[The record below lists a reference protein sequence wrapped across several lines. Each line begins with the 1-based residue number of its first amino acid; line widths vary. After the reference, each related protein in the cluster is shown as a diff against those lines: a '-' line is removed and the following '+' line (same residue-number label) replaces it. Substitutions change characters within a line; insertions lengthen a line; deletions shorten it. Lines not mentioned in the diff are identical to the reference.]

1 MKRRWPGFLHGGTIT
16 AAVAMAAR
24 VSNQLALVVV
34 TLVATR
40 MLQPADF
47 GVFAIAAAFIT
58 LSRTMLYTGP
68 FEYLLKA
75 PEPRAIGVASAC
87 LAANGVVAGGWCVL
101 LLALGAIAPM
111 LFAGAGVASVMLALA
126 PSTLLAALAGWLEA
140 MLLRSGQVRRYYGIT
155 VAIEVASG
163 VGAIAMLLAG
173 FGLWSLVAQVYLRLS
188 LFVVAYRLVLHLP
201 RLPRPDWSELREVL
215 RWSRSRYGSVV
226 VGFMANYSGDL
237 LLGIAF
243 SPAASGLYRA
253 SNRMVTAL
261 ADMFN
266 QPAGLLATT
275 TLAAAR
281 SRGEHAP
288 EGWLRLLALFA
299 ALSWPALA
307 VLALLA
313 DRIAP
318 IALGPAWA
326 AAGPIVAVFCVA
338 RMAGLVTTVS
348 SSALVVSD
356 RHGRVLAV
364 QGMAALATAGL
375 TLLAAPYGARAAATA
390 SAFVSV
396 CAAITLARSALHAAG
411 RGRTSLSETARAVL
425 VPLAGGFC
433 AALLAD
439 TLLRKAGFHQGW
451 TIGAVAACAATGWL
465 AAAWYVFPTLDR
477 GLAVLGDRAQ
487 TA

>member
-1 MKRRWPGFLHGGTIT
+1 MRLRAPAFLHGGTIT
-16 AAVAMAAR
+16 AAIAMAAR

-75 PEPRAIGVASAC
+75 PEPRAIPVASAC
-87 LAANGVVAGGWCVL
+87 LAANGIVAGGWFAL
-101 LLALGAIAPM
+101 LVALGMAAP
-111 LFAGAGVASVMLALA
+111 LIFAGSGVAPVMLALA

-140 MLLRSGQVRRYYGIT
+140 MLLRSGQVRRYYGLT
-155 VAIEVASG
+155 VAIETASG
-163 VGAIAMLLAG
+163 VGAIALLVAG
-173 FGLWSLVAQVYLRLS
+173 FGLWALVAQVYLRLA
-188 LFVVAYRLVLHLP
+188 LFVVAYRLVLRLP
-201 RLPRPDWSELREVL
+201 RLHRPEAAELRSVL
-215 RWSRSRYGSVV
+215 RWSRSRYGSVL
-226 VGFMANYSGDL
+226 VGFLANYSGDL

-275 TLAAAR
+275 TMAAAR
-281 SRGEHAP
+281 SRGEAGT
-288 EGWLRLLALFA
+288 EIWLRLLALFA

-313 DRIAP
+313 DRIVP
-318 IALGPAWA
+318 LALGPAWA

-338 RMAGLVTTVS
+338 RMAGLVATVA

-375 TLLAAPYGARAAATA
+375 TLVAAPYGPQAAAMASAVVGVIAATVLGRAALRTA
-390 SAFVSV
+390 QHDRV
-396 CAAITLARSALHAAG
+396 ALG
-411 RGRTSLSETARAVL
+411 ETVKAVL

-439 TLLRKAGFHQGW
+439 TLLRRTGIHQNWSVVIVAVSAGL
-451 TIGAVAACAATGWL
+451 GWL
-465 AAAWYVFPTLDR
+465 LAARSVFSVLER
-477 GLAVLGDRAQ
+477 GLAMLGGRAQ
-487 TA
+487 AA

>member
-1 MKRRWPGFLHGGTIT
+1 MKLRRPRFLHGGTIT

-34 TLVATR
+34 TLFATR

-75 PEPRAIGVASAC
+75 PEARAMPVASAC
-87 LAANGVVAGGWCVL
+87 LAANGVVAGGWCAL
-101 LLALGAIAPM
+101 LFALGIAAPL
-111 LFAGAGVASVMLALA
+111 LFAGTGVGAVMLALA
-126 PSTLLAALAGWLEA
+126 PSTLVAALAGWLEA
-140 MLLRSGQVRRYYGIT
+140 MLLRSGEVRRYYAMT

-163 VGAIAMLLAG
+163 LGAIALLIAG
-173 FGLWSLVAQVYLRLS
+173 YGLWALVAQVYLRLA
-188 LFVVAYRLVLHLP
+188 LFVIAYRIVLVLP
-201 RLPRPDWSELREVL
+201 RLPRPEWSELREVL

-226 VGFMANYSGDL
+226 VGFLANYSGDL

-243 SPAASGLYRA
+243 SPAAAGLYRA

-275 TLAAAR
+275 TMAAAR
-281 SRGEHAP
+281 SRGEAGS
-288 EGWLRLLALFA
+288 EIWLRLLALFA

-318 IALGPAWA
+318 LALGPAWA

-338 RMAGLVTTVS
+338 RMAGLVATVA
-348 SSALVVSD
+348 SSALVVND
-356 RHGRVLAV
+356 RHGRVLSI
-364 QGMAALATAGL
+364 QGLAAIATAGL
-375 TLLAAPYGARAAATA
+375 TLFAAPYGPRAAAMA
-390 SAFVSV
+390 SAVV
-396 CAAITLARSALHAAG
+396 AILAALALAHAAL
-411 RGRTSLSETARAVL
+411 RTARHDRTALGETARAVL
-425 VPLAGGFC
+425 VPLFGGFC

-439 TLLRKAGFHQGW
+439 TLLRRAGIQQGW
-451 TIGAVAACAATGWL
+451 SIVLVAGSAGVGWL
-465 AAAWYVFPTLDR
+465 LAAWSVFPALDR
-477 GLAVLGDRAQ
+477 GLSMLGGRAQ
-487 TA
+487 AT

>member
-1 MKRRWPGFLHGGTIT
+1 MKLRAPGFLHRGAMT

-40 MLQPADF
+40 VLLPADF

-75 PEPRAIGVASAC
+75 PKARAVEVSSAC
-87 LAANGVVAGGWCVL
+87 LAANGIVAGGWVVVL
-101 LLALGAIAPM
+101 VALGVVAPL
-111 LFAGAGVASVMLALA
+111 LFSGTGVAPVMLSLA

-140 MLLRSGQVRRYYGIT
+140 MLLRSGQVRRYYTLT
-155 VAIEVASG
+155 VAIEMASG
-163 VGAIAMLLAG
+163 IGAIVLLMLG
-173 FGLWSLVAQVYLRLS
+173 FGLWALVAQVYLRLT
-188 LFVVAYRLVLHLP
+188 LFVVAYRAVLHLP
-201 RLPRPDWSELREVL
+201 RLSLPARADLGDVL
-215 RWSRSRYGSVV
+215 HWSRSRYGSVL
-226 VGFMANYSGDL
+226 VGFLANYSGDL

-275 TLAAAR
+275 TMAAAR
-281 SRGEHAP
+281 SQGED
-288 EGWLRLLALFA
+288 GSDIWLKLLTLFA

-318 IALGPAWA
+318 LALGPAWA

-338 RMAGLVTTVS
+338 RMAGLVGTVA
-348 SSALVVSD
+348 SSALVVDD
-356 RHGRVLAV
+356 RHARVLSV
-364 QGMAALATAGL
+364 QGLAALATAGL
-375 TLLAAPYGARAAATA
+375 TLVAAPYGPRAAAMVSAVVAIVAAIALA
-390 SAFVSV
+390 SA
-396 CAAITLARSALHAAG
+396 ALRTGG
-411 RGRTSLSETARAVL
+411 RQRPRLGETTRAVL
-425 VPLAGGFC
+425 VPLAGGFT

-439 TLLRKAGFHQGW
+439 ALLHRTGIRQDWSLLVIAGS
-451 TIGAVAACAATGWL
+451 AAIGWL
-465 AAAWYVFPTLDR
+465 LAAWAVFPALNR
-477 GLAVLGDRAQ
+477 GLALLGSRTQA
-487 TA
+487 T